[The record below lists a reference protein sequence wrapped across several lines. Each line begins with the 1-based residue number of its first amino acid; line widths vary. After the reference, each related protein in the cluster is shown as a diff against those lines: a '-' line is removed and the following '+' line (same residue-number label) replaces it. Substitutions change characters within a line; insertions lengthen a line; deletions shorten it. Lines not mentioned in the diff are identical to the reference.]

1 MSKIPV
7 LKAKEIIK
15 FLESLGFK
23 KVRQKGSHK
32 FFRHPDGRTATV
44 PDHKGEDLGRG
55 IINKILND
63 IEVTKEEFLK
73 WYLKNKKKH

>member
-1 MSKIPV
+1 LSKIPV